1 MAIELMSLLL
11 FTILTAT
18 VSLMFKEGTFKT
30 IIESLWVAMV
40 LFIAVKML
48 FFHQGNI

>member
-1 MAIELMSLLL
+1 MIVELMLLLL

-18 VSLMFKEGTFKT
+18 VSLLAKDGTLKT
-30 IIESLWVAMV
+30 IIESAWVAMV
-40 LFIAVKML
+40 VFIAIKML